1 MIIIGKTLPKN
12 PLYLSAIILS
22 LTIGILS
29 LFYPPP
35 SLIPIIVGIGSIFCV
50 LIFYAVIERINEKE
64 IRHGVEQ

>member
-1 MIIIGKTLPKN
+1 MKLPKN

-35 SLIPIIVGIGSIFCV
+35 SLVPIIVGIGSIFCV
-50 LIFYAVIERINEKE
+50 LGLYIIIERLEHKQPNRK
-64 IRHGVEQ
+64 GVNHES